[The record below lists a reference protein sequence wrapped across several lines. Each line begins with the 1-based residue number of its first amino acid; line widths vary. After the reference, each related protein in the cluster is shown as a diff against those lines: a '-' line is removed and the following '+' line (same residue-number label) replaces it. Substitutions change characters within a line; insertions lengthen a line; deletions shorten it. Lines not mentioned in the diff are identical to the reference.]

1 MGKIYTL
8 NLTTDTGK
16 PRGDVKCYLKHFQF
30 SFTTNS
36 NMSHLL
42 QLSITK
48 IGYFG
53 KKIIKNFNIPGEK
66 KDKQKI
72 LKKTLMRLQ
81 QRIMALAEITICKT
95 CL

>member
-42 QLSITK
+42 QPSITK

-72 LKKTLMRLQ
+72 LKKNFNAPSTKNYGASRDYHM
-81 QRIMALAEITICKT
+81 
-95 CL
+95 